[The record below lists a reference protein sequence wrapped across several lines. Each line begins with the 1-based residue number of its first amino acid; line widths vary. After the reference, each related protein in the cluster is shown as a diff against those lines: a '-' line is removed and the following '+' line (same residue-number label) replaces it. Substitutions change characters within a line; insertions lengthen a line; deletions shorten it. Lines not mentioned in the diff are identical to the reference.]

1 MFGLL
6 FNTTCFTALA
16 RLLSLPFASFLFC
29 IFTIQNVLMWLIID
43 SRIHCQIEWRQNCF
57 SHSLSFFFFFLSFFL
72 SFVWK

>member
-29 IFTIQNVLMWLIID
+29 IFTIQNVLM
-43 SRIHCQIEWRQNCF
+43 
-57 SHSLSFFFFFLSFFL
+57 
-72 SFVWK
+72 